1 MFFFVKNSI
10 KVKTITCL
18 LLYDFFYCERIGP
31 KKRGRLES
39 NKVIIYIGFTF
50 QVLPISLERGNAVL
64 KKYMS
69 VSVLSVSV
77 LFFSVILL
85 VPSLTVAEKPPVK
98 EVKSE
103 TIVSEPAPLESA
115 GNARKG
121 IEPLRK
127 LSALEVFRNKKLL
140 EKTIKDLDAYR
151 IMLKYLVSEHHDD
164 SQRLLLLEETDN
176 FIDKNVDPLIADS
189 LNYNDETFKL
199 VITLRFYK
207 AFVYFEAEK
216 YDRYQEILTDMK
228 RVHGNEFLGIAIS
241 PFGEKYKSI
250 GDAVK
255 NLRGMIL

>member
-1 MFFFVKNSI
+1 M
-10 KVKTITCL
+10 
-18 LLYDFFYCERIGP
+18 P
-31 KKRGRLES
+31 KKRGRLGS

-50 QVLPISLERGNAVL
+50 QVLPISLERGNTVL
-64 KKYMS
+64 KKNMS
-69 VSVLSVSV
+69 ASVLNLSF
-77 LFFSVILL
+77 LFFFTILL
-85 VPSLTVAEKPPVK
+85 VPSFASAEGLAVK
-98 EVKSE
+98 KVNEVKSE
-103 TIVSEPAPLESA
+103 TIVSDPATPESA

-127 LSALEVFRNKKLL
+127 LSALEVFRNKNLL

-199 VITLRFYK
+199 VVTLRFYK

-241 PFGEKYKSI
+241 PFGEKYKTI